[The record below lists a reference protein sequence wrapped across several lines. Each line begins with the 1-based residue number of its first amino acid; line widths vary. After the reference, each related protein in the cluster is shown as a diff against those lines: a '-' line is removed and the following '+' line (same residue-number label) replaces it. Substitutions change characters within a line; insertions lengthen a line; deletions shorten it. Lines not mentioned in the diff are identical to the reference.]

1 MTEVTLHFDGDP
13 VMKERDFYR
22 AKLDEANGRIR
33 SLEHD
38 LAELQASDNTLTER
52 VKYLA
57 SNPPRRPRSRYAR
70 HQ

>member
-1 MTEVTLHFDGDP
+1 MTEVTLHLDGDP

-33 SLEHD
+33 SLEHT
-38 LAELQASDNTLTER
+38 LAELQVRDKTLTER

-70 HQ
+70 H